1 MSSSIEWRKYTNLV
15 LYSTTLSKLGRY
27 IVLTSI
33 IKTGFTEYCCCECGF
48 DDDSS
53 IEEKLQHE
61 LKDSHEQDDTED
73 SNIKSNLGNEKPK
86 MISIKER
93 QIM

>member
-1 MSSSIEWRKYTNLV
+1 MSSSIEWRQYTNLV
-15 LYSTTLSKLGRY
+15 DFTTLSKLCTY
-27 IVLTSI
+27 IVLSFI
-33 IKTGFTEYCCCECGF
+33 FKTGFTKYCCCECGF

-61 LKDSHEQDDTED
+61 LKDSHEKDNMED

>member
-1 MSSSIEWRKYTNLV
+1 MEEIYQSCIIIQSH
-15 LYSTTLSKLGRY
+15 SKQTWY
-27 IVLTSI
+27 INCI
-33 IKTGFTEYCCCECGF
+33 NIYFKTGFTEYCCCECGF

-61 LKDSHEQDDTED
+61 LKNSPEEDDTED
-73 SNIKSNLGNEKPK
+73 SNIKSNLGNENPK

>member
-1 MSSSIEWRKYTNLV
+1 MAAVYQSCRFY
-15 LYSTTLSKLGRY
+15 TLSKLGTY
-27 IVLTSI
+27 IVLTSTF
-33 IKTGFTEYCCCECGF
+33 KTGFIEYCCCECGF

-53 IEEKLQHE
+53 IEEKLQY
-61 LKDSHEQDDTED
+61 

>member
-1 MSSSIEWRKYTNLV
+1 MESIYHSCRFN
-15 LYSTTLSKLGRY
+15 TLSKLGTY
-27 IVLTSI
+27 IVLTFI
-33 IKTGFTEYCCCECGF
+33 FKTGFTEYCCCECGF

-53 IEEKLQHE
+53 SKEKLQHE
-61 LKDSHEQDDTED
+61 LKNSHEEDNVED
-73 SNIKSNLGNEKPK
+73 SNIKSNLVNERPK